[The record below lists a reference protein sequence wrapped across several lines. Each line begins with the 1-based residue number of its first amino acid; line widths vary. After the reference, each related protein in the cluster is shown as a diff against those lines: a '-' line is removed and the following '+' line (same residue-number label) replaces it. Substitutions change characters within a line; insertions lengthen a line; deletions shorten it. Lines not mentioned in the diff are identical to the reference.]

1 MAIDLLKY
9 YLKRLDETLPELQ
22 NQDNHCK
29 YQLADRYRS
38 RNLGLN
44 FHATVLAMGELNRLG
59 ILHLPPNL
67 DVIASIPVMVVAA
80 VLYGVEF
87 VVDKVPYVSDLSRN
101 YWTPGRWRPDSPG
114 RMTVPLVTF
123 MKPCLQR
130 VLSQVDE

>member
-1 MAIDLLKY
+1 MDLIG
-9 YLKRLDETLPELQ
+9 TIFGVSF
-22 NQDNHCK
+22 
-29 YQLADRYRS
+29 AS
-38 RNLGLN
+38 GLN

-114 RMTVPLVTF
+114 RMRVPLVTF